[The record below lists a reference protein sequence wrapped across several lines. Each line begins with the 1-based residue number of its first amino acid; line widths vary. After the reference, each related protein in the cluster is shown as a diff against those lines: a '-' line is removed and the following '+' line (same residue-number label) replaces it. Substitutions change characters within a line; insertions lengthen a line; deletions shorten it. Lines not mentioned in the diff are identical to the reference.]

1 MLQTAPDV
9 QALKLLWDR
18 QGGHHVGNKEYGSWN
33 QKYIQSA
40 ACCRLPASEGLEGKT
55 QVGIDWVSPPMAI
68 NLCGFQA
75 TTLCSSSLVLL
86 RSGNGSCMEDK
97 AFAWYLCCDSLV
109 ITNHVLLVLFKC
121 YTHNYG
127 TVLWMHLV
135 ALLSSRFAPRWWCP
149 CVRMVSMTCLNLR
162 NGTLMHFQKN
172 ASGYGEW
179 DLAPLGF
186 FLCMEGR
193 TSAHTA
199 TSFSGEPCF
208 RVVFHQFGLSVLT
221 VRVSA
226 GSRNNHRPMA
236 KMWRVH
242 IWKGNK
248 NRFKVHWDTPL
259 LSDSSG
265 RR

>member
-1 MLQTAPDV
+1 
-9 QALKLLWDR
+9 
-18 QGGHHVGNKEYGSWN
+18 
-33 QKYIQSA
+33 
-40 ACCRLPASEGLEGKT
+40 
-55 QVGIDWVSPPMAI
+55 MAI

-75 TTLCSSSLVLL
+75 TTFCSSSLVLL
-86 RSGNGSCMEDK
+86 RSGNGSCMEDE
-97 AFAWYLCCDSLV
+97 AFAWYVCCDM
-109 ITNHVLLVLFKC
+109 IGNYQTVLFVLFKC
-121 YTHNYG
+121 YTHSYG
-127 TVLWMHLV
+127 TVSWTHLV
-135 ALLSSRFAPRWWCP
+135 ALLSSRFAQRWWCP
-149 CVRMVSMTCLNLR
+149 CVQMVSMTCLNLR

-186 FLCMEGR
+186 FLCTEGR

-221 VRVSA
+221 VWVGA

-236 KMWRVH
+236 KMWRVNLFLLPLQT
-242 IWKGNK
+242 W
-248 NRFKVHWDTPL
+248 KVHWDTPL